1 MIPPAD
7 ASDPTYPTNGSEYFT
22 HDEEMITRGSI
33 ISGPAKL
40 RRDSEAVVPF
50 TNLFIT
56 DRALIWDKMVAIFQV
71 SNAWTYLKPAKKHHD
86 GRMGYNLIYNH
97 YLGPRNIK

>member
-1 MIPPAD
+1 MIPPD
-7 ASDPTYPTNGSEYFT
+7 TTSGPTQRANGSEYFT
-22 HDEEMITRGSI
+22 HDEEIIARGLI
-33 ISGPAKL
+33 LSGPVEL
-40 RRDSEAVVPF
+40 GIDPEAVVPF

-56 DRALIWDKMVAIFQV
+56 DRALISDKMVAIFQV